1 MTDPTPISEKIHD
14 HEGRIGRLEGIVELI
29 KDRLNSIENNLN
41 DLRRESSSNL
51 RRMIGVQIGSA
62 VALGGFLYTV
72 LK

>member
-1 MTDPTPISEKIHD
+1 MINPTLISEKIYD

-29 KDRLNSIENNLN
+29 KDRLNSIDNNLN
-41 DLRRESSSNL
+41 YLRKESSSNL
-51 RRMIGVQIGSA
+51 RWMIGVQIGSA